1 MRALIDTVVAKK
13 IRPKCDRLYEQPRRK
28 ALLRF
33 VRTATPV
40 CNPAANASRRLT

>member
-13 IRPKCDRLYEQPRRK
+13 IRPKCDRPHEEPRQQ

-33 VRTATPV
+33 LLTANPV
-40 CNPAANASRRLT
+40 YNLAANASRWLT